1 MGFTLLYLGAMVA
14 LPLAACLWQVGT
26 LGWDRFVAA
35 VTYGPTVNAY
45 LLTIG
50 ASLVAAAINVVL
62 GLILAWVLVRYDFWG
77 KRLMDALVDLPLALP
92 TAVAG
97 LVYAKLYAADG
108 WFGQFLVPLGIVADN
123 ARLGIVLVLTF
134 VGLPFVVRALQ
145 PVLENLDADT
155 EEAAALL
162 GASRWQTF
170 CKVIFPAMLP
180 AILTGFALSLAR
192 GLGEYGSVIFISGNL
207 PNETQIAPHVIKTL
221 IFDPTGDRIPDAA
234 AVAVVLLAVSFV
246 LLLIINGLEQRSAPH
261 D

>member
-14 LPLAACLWQVGT
+14 LPLAACLWTVTQ
-26 LGWDRFVAA
+26 LGWDGFWAA
-35 VTYGPTVNAY
+35 VWYPPTRAAY
-45 LLTIG
+45 TLTIVC
-50 ASLVAAAINVVL
+50 ALIAAAINVVL

-77 KRLMDALVDLPLALP
+77 KQVLDALVDLPLALP

-97 LVYAKLYAADG
+97 LVYSELFSADG
-108 WFGQFLVPLGIVADN
+108 WYGQFLVPLGIQGDN
-123 ARLGIVLVLTF
+123 SRLGIVLVLVF

-145 PVLENLDADT
+145 PVLGNLDGDT

-170 CKVIFPAMLP
+170 TRVIFPAMLP

-192 GLGEYGSVIFISGNL
+192 GLGEYGSVVFISGNI
-207 PNETQIAPHVIKTL
+207 PGQTEIAPRVIRTL
-221 IFDPTGDRIPDAA
+221 IFEDHVKEAT
-234 AVAVVLLAVSFV
+234 AVAVVLLAISFA
-246 LLLIINGLEQRSAPH
+246 LLLVINALEQRSAPH